1 MVAVP
6 MILQGPMI
14 LPGQLN
20 DLGQLND
27 AGAVENI
34 DKLCFWSY
42 PPHVSLP
49 RSDLKSKQR
58 GFAKYPSFFDPPIV
72 LVTSA
77 GASSRQ
83 WK

>member
-6 MILQGPMI
+6 MILQGPI
-14 LPGQLN
+14 FVGLLK
-20 DLGQLND
+20 DT
-27 AGAVENI
+27 GAVENT
-34 DKLCFWSY
+34 DTLCFWSY
-42 PPHVSLP
+42 PPPVYLP
-49 RSDLKSKQR
+49 RSDLKSEQR
-58 GFAKYPSFFDPPIV
+58 GFVNRLSFFDPPIV